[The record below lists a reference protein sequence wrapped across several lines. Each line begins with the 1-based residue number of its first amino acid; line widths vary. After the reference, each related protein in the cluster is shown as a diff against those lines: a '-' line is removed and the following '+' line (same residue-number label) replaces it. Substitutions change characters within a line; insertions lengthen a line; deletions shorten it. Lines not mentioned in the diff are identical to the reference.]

1 MFEQQFVDQ
10 LASKMADVV
19 IARLNRPKVEQ
30 RYLRVEEA
38 AIYTGYSVGALWKH
52 IQRGDLPV
60 SREGKSVRVDRL
72 EIDKWM
78 ARNRQ

>member
-10 LASKMADVV
+10 LASKVADVV
-19 IARLNRPKVEQ
+19 VTRVNRPKVEQ
-30 RYLRVEEA
+30 RYLKVEEA
-38 AIYTGYSVGALWKH
+38 AIYTGYSVGALCKH

-72 EIDKWM
+72 GIDKWM
-78 ARNRQ
+78 TRNRQ